1 MHFTPILAVIGLL
14 ESYGQILKKMFFFL
28 DCIKDKKKRS
38 TARVCIPYTRHGVN
52 YMAVHQ
58 GAEMTLCC
66 HRYTRSTVCPSGS
79 NCCNVYHLLCCL
91 QIMGVFYDRHAS
103 CMQSVDAGLSDID
116 ALPVDAAVHAG
127 RVSCRS

>member
-1 MHFTPILAVIGLL
+1 
-14 ESYGQILKKMFFFL
+14 
-28 DCIKDKKKRS
+28 
-38 TARVCIPYTRHGVN
+38 
-52 YMAVHQ
+52 MAVHQ
-58 GAEMTLCC
+58 GAEMTLYC

-116 ALPVDAAVHAG
+116 ALPWMQPCMQAACHVDRKMRLV
-127 RVSCRS
+127 